1 MAEERPASDV
11 RDPAADDTPD
21 VPDVTLGGYLREHGR
36 PPAFEGCDGQPYS
49 VDVAV
54 DETGDP
60 DFPFAAYFLF
70 LRWSSTGQG
79 IIGHIESGDV
89 ARGRTEA
96 EARDAALALTLYEI
110 KAELDATI
118 ARRSE
123 VEE

>member
-1 MAEERPASDV
+1 MGPDRPASEV
-11 RDPAADDTPD
+11 RDTAAEEVPD
-21 VPDVTLGGYLREHGR
+21 VPDLTLGGYLREHGR
-36 PPAFEGCDGQPYS
+36 PPAFEGSDGQPYS

-60 DFPFAAYFLF
+60 DYPFAAYFLF
-70 LRWSSTGQG
+70 LRWSTTGDG
-79 IIGHIESGDV
+79 IIGHLESGDV

-96 EARDAALALTLYEI
+96 EARDAALELSLYEI

-123 VEE
+123 AED